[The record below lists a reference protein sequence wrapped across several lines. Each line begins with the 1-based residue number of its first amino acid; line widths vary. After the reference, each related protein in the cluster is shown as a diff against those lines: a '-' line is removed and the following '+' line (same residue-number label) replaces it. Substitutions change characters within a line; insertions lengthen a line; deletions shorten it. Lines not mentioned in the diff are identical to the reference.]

1 MGFIP
6 EVQGQFNISN
16 LINVTYHTNT
26 MENKTHTITLIDVE
40 KIFDKIQHSF
50 MIKTLNKLGIDKTY
64 LNIKP
69 YMKNPQPRSYLLVK
83 T

>member
-40 KIFDKIQHSF
+40 K
-50 MIKTLNKLGIDKTY
+50 
-64 LNIKP
+64 NI
-69 YMKNPQPRSYLLVK
+69 
-83 T
+83 